1 MAIDAFRQMRVLSSC
16 LLKNF
21 VAAYDAPVD
30 LVEEHLA
37 TDLPRFSDLAASDD
51 HGVLLEEAQDLLG
64 SRHLLIVEDAAG
76 RLSDPS
82 LNQRHEVFEA
92 LQKTPRYK
100 IIGVLPQRFDDPSGL
115 GTARLG
121 DRDQLLVSLFEIL
134 FGFLPLAPGLVLCSR

>member
-1 MAIDAFRQMRVLSSC
+1 MLATH
-16 LLKNF
+16 LLQDL
-21 VAAYDAPVD
+21 VAAYDASIHFVY
-30 LVEEHLA
+30 ENLA
-37 TDLPRFSDLAASDD
+37 SKLPRFAHLLAGDDL
-51 HGVLLEEAQDLLG
+51 GMLLKQAQDLLG
-64 SRHLLIVEDAAG
+64 CRHLLIVEDAAG

-121 DRDQLLVSLFEIL
+121 DRDQLLVSLFELL